1 MTAHDAG
8 VIFLVTILVV
18 VLADVPHPWDAILI
32 IAGALLEVG
41 EVVVL
46 RRWSKRI
53 DRRTRPTTGASAMI
67 GEQAEVVE
75 PCRPEGMVEL
85 NGELWQARCE
95 EGADPGETV
104 AVKAIEKLT
113 LIVEREHAIVP
124 RG

>member
-1 MTAHDAG
+1 

-18 VLADVPHPWDAILI
+18 VLADVPHPWNAILI

-53 DRRTRPTTGASAMI
+53 DRRTRPTTGAAAMM

-75 PCRPEGMVEL
+75 SCRPAGMVEL

-95 EGADPGETV
+95 EGADVGDTV
-104 AVKAIEKLT
+104 EVKAIRGLV
-113 LIVEREHAIVP
+113 LVVERQPAIVT
-124 RG
+124 

>member
-1 MTAHDAG
+1 

-41 EVVVL
+41 EVVFL

-53 DRRTRPTTGASAMI
+53 DRRTRPTTGAAAMI
-67 GEQAEVVE
+67 GEQAQVVE
-75 PCRPEGMVEL
+75 PCRPKGMVEL

-95 EGADPGETV
+95 EGADVGETV
-104 AVKAIEKLT
+104 EVKAIEGLV
-113 LIVEREHAIVP
+113 LVVERKPAIVT
-124 RG
+124 

>member
-1 MTAHDAG
+1 M
-8 VIFLVTILVV
+8 IFLVTILVV
-18 VLADVPHPWDAILI
+18 VLADVPHPWNAILI

-53 DRRTRPTTGASAMI
+53 DRRTRPTTGAAAMI
-67 GEQAEVVE
+67 GEQAQVVE
-75 PCRPEGMVEL
+75 PCHPLGMVEL
-85 NGELWQARCE
+85 NGELWQARCD

-113 LIVEREHAIVP
+113 LIVERERAIVP